1 MVLISLESGEVV
13 NSTLRPSSDT
23 PTHLALYRAFT
34 CGAIVHTHSQYATMF
49 AQSRTPIGC
58 MGTTHAD
65 YFRGDIPVTRAM
77 TQPEVATNYEAN
89 TGAVIVE
96 AFRVANIS
104 PEEVPGGAR
113 REPCAVHV
121 EAGCGEGDR
130 ECPHPGVRGANG
142 LARASHGAGCAAAGS
157 VPDQQALPSQTRQ
170 DRVLRTEMI
179 IRSVAPPS
187 DRHSQRA
194 TPADST
200 RRMQRRSAGSASGTT
215 STDRRW

>member
-1 MVLISLESGEVV
+1 MFAIKPSGVRYADLAPDKMVLISLESGEVV

-104 PEEVPGGAR
+104 PEEVPAVLVANHAPFTWGPDAAKAIENAR
-113 REPCAVHV
+113 ILEFVAQMDWR
-121 EAGCGEGDR
+121 
-130 ECPHPGVRGANG
+130 
-142 LARASHGAGCAAAGS
+142 ARVMAPDAPR
-157 VPDQQALPSQTRQ
+157 PDQFPINKLY
-170 DRVLRTEMI
+170 LRKHVKT
-179 IRSVAPPS
+179 AY
-187 DRHSQRA
+187 DGQK
-194 TPADST
+194 
-200 RRMQRRSAGSASGTT
+200 
-215 STDRRW
+215 

>member
-1 MVLISLESGEVV
+1 MFAIKPSGVRYADLAPDKMVLISLESGEVV

-104 PEEVPGGAR
+104 PKKFR
-113 REPCAVHV
+113 RC
-121 EAGCGEGDR
+121 
-130 ECPHPGVRGANG
+130 
-142 LARASHGAGCAAAGS
+142 SS
-157 VPDQQALPSQTRQ
+157 
-170 DRVLRTEMI
+170 RTM
-179 IRSVAPPS
+179 
-187 DRHSQRA
+187 
-194 TPADST
+194 
-200 RRMQRRSAGSASGTT
+200 RRSRGGRMRRRRSRMPAS
-215 STDRRW
+215 